1 MQNRTQSESAA
12 TPWAMMLLAAAN
24 GMAIVAVIVLSILML
39 TSTPIYAQESSVS
52 IELKDIEDDLKDA
65 ALDIEEALAD
75 IGLDD
80 RIEISFD
87 DEEDDRPRLGVYLDN
102 LDFED
107 AYKLRYPYC
116 HGVYVDGTTSNGNAQ
131 RAGLI
136 EGDVIMYFDG
146 KKVLYEDHLIRLIS
160 SKRFG
165 DTVKVVYFRDEALD
179 STMVTFAAPV
189 KKTELK
195 ADMDMGQAEDDS
207 GKRRKRNSVGDG
219 GGGYTPYLVDG
230 DFSDIADLMT
240 ELGLQNSPFAGKEAG
255 IFLHGGG
262 GKGNVGNGW
271 FLGGFGAG
279 GGIQKSVNMD
289 SLSRKINFNMGF
301 GAFTI
306 DKRVAPFEWL
316 TLGAGV
322 GLGGA
327 TYRVNV
333 LQVGDAFT
341 WGNIGDELIDNG
353 NNAITIT
360 KKYAIVQPRVEAML
374 RLTDWMRLR
383 AEYGYLYGYSFDTG
397 WNTIVDAEDYEWGRE
412 TFELADSPD
421 TKLEAPTIS
430 VGLWFGF

>member
-1 MQNRTQSESAA
+1 MKLRTESESAV
-12 TPWAMMLLAAAN
+12 TPWMTSLLAAAN
-24 GMAIVAVIVLSILML
+24 GLAIVTVIVLSIMLL
-39 TSTPIYAQESSVS
+39 TSTPVFAQENVK
-52 IELKDIEDDLKDA
+52 IQLNDVEKDLKQA
-65 ALDIEEALAD
+65 ALDIEDALSEV
-75 IGLDD
+75 GLDD
-80 RIEISFD
+80 RVEISFD
-87 DEEDDRPRLGVYLDN
+87 DDEDRPKLGVYLDN

-116 HGVYVDGTTSNGNAQ
+116 FGVYVDGTVTNGNAE
-131 RAGLI
+131 RAGII
-136 EGDVIMYFDG
+136 EGDIIMYFDG
-146 KKVLYEDHLIRLIS
+146 KKVLYEDHLVRLIRT
-160 SKRFG
+160 KRFG
-165 DTVKVVYFRDEALD
+165 ETAKVVYFRDEAKD
-179 STMVTFAAPV
+179 STVVTFTQPV
-189 KKTELK
+189 KKDK
-195 ADMDMGQAEDDS
+195 DMAKDQDWEWDQDDD
-207 GKRRKRNSVGDG
+207 GKKRKKKSVGHG
-219 GGGYTPYLVDG
+219 GGGYIPYVVGG
-230 DFSDIADLMT
+230 DFGDIEDLML
-240 ELGLQNSPFAGKEAG
+240 ELGLNNSPFEGKDYG

-279 GGIQKSVNMD
+279 GGLQKSVNLD

-306 DKRVAPFEWL
+306 DKRLALFDWL

-333 LQVGDAFT
+333 LQIGDSFS
-341 WGNIGDELIDNG
+341 WDNIGTELIDNG

-360 KKYAIVQPRVEAML
+360 KNYAIVQPRVEAML

-397 WNTIVDAEDYEWGRE
+397 WNTIVESEDYDWGRE
-412 TFELADSPD
+412 TYELNGSPD

-430 VGLWFGF
+430 LGLWFGF